1 MSADRTEVLTR
12 LAAEPTAFDYEGE
25 KSFFSEA
32 VSHVH
37 PYEWLDDDMRL
48 WIPGYPGSL
57 ENKLILDIGAGE
69 ALQGILLCEKYSPKH
84 FVALELVP
92 QRLLAASTRAGEL
105 DALSVLAG
113 DAYRTPFRDAT
124 FDVVLGNGALHHMPD
139 PDKVAHEV
147 RRVLKPGGV
156 FFGREPNFHN
166 PAIRRRVL
174 RSGDVSPNEW
184 AVYPEEIKRSFGA
197 EGFDVTIRLF
207 WRRFPWVRGK
217 HFAVSQAIE
226 ARLPGGPAS

>member
-1 MSADRTEVLTR
+1 MPAT
-12 LAAEPTAFDYEGE
+12 PGAFNYEGE
-25 KSFFSEA
+25 KEFFSETIA
-32 VSHVH
+32 HVH

-48 WIPGYPGSL
+48 WIPGYPDCL
-57 ENKLILDIGAGE
+57 NNKTILDIGAGE
-69 ALQGILLCEKYSPKH
+69 ALQGILLCEQYSPRH

-92 QRLLAASTRAGEL
+92 QRLKAAAERAESL
-105 DALSVLAG
+105 DHLSVLAG
-113 DAYRTPFRDAT
+113 DAYRTPFPDAT
-124 FDVVLGNGALHHMPD
+124 FDVVLGNGALHHMPE
-139 PDKVAHEV
+139 PDKVAREIK
-147 RRVLKPGGV
+147 RVLKPGGV

-226 ARLPGGPAS
+226 ARLAGGSSS